1 MSYPF
6 IIAELIANIF
16 ILGLGI
22 AIWIGIIGVI
32 TITIQVLIE
41 KFNNTKGNYEHL
53 QSTGD
58 QTRRGN

>member
-41 KFNNTKGNYEHL
+41 KFNTTKGNHENL
-53 QSTGD
+53 QSTEGFKRD
-58 QTRRGN
+58 Y